1 MESLYSSTINI
12 IPELILIIAGLILLI
27 FGPFFK
33 SNSDKNLVLPVS
45 ISAVVLSFIFNLNRL
60 YKPTTAFS
68 ESLSLDY
75 YSAFFNSIFLI
86 GLLITILLTIDYIK
100 TIKTKYTEL
109 YSLLLFATTGMMFLC
124 SSTDFMTLFL
134 SFEIMSISVY
144 VLTAINRQSSR
155 STESGI
161 KYLILGGF
169 SSAILLFGI
178 AFIYGSTGSIIFN
191 DILKAIDFSSPAT
204 IFGATLI
211 MIAFIFK
218 IGAFPLHQ
226 WVPDI
231 YEGAPTTITAYMSV
245 GVKAAAFAV
254 LLRVF
259 FEAFGGIETKWLY
272 ALWLISVF
280 TVTIGNISAII
291 QHNLK
296 RMLAYSSIAHAGYA
310 LIGITS
316 TIGDNNLALG
326 SVTYYLF
333 AYTFMNLGA
342 FGVLAYLS
350 KEGKECETYTQ
361 ISGLWHKKPLI
372 ALSLTIFMLSLAGM
386 PPLLGFFAKY
396 RIFLSAINSELYWLA
411 VIGILN
417 SVISAYYYLK
427 VIAYMYMSEEKV
439 DFPSLKLSS
448 AIVILLISLINI
460 LLGIFPAGTWD
471 YAVKAANSLLF

>member
-33 SNSDKNLVLPVS
+33 SNSDKNIVLPVS

-86 GLLITILLTIDYIK
+86 GLLITILLTIDFIK

-218 IGAFPLHQ
+218 IGGFP
-226 WVPDI
+226 PYTSGFPI
-231 YEGAPTTITAYMSV
+231 YTREHLQ
-245 GVKAAAFAV
+245 
-254 LLRVF
+254 LL
-259 FEAFGGIETKWLY
+259 
-272 ALWLISVF
+272 
-280 TVTIGNISAII
+280 
-291 QHNLK
+291 QH
-296 RMLAYSSIAHAGYA
+296 I
-310 LIGITS
+310 
-316 TIGDNNLALG
+316 
-326 SVTYYLF
+326 
-333 AYTFMNLGA
+333 
-342 FGVLAYLS
+342 
-350 KEGKECETYTQ
+350 CQ
-361 ISGLWHKKPLI
+361 
-372 ALSLTIFMLSLAGM
+372 
-386 PPLLGFFAKY
+386 
-396 RIFLSAINSELYWLA
+396 
-411 VIGILN
+411 
-417 SVISAYYYLK
+417 
-427 VIAYMYMSEEKV
+427 
-439 DFPSLKLSS
+439 
-448 AIVILLISLINI
+448 
-460 LLGIFPAGTWD
+460 
-471 YAVKAANSLLF
+471 